1 MLTIA
6 GITAGPN
13 WLIFF
18 LWVLIGTLMLTK
30 VKKNP
35 FLYNKNSIFS
45 SSKIL
50 HGQRRALQ
58 LITYK
63 L

>member
-18 LWVLIGTLMLTK
+18 MGTHRYPD
-30 VKKNP
+30 V
-35 FLYNKNSIFS
+35 NK
-45 SSKIL
+45 
-50 HGQRRALQ
+50 G
-58 LITYK
+58 
-63 L
+63 